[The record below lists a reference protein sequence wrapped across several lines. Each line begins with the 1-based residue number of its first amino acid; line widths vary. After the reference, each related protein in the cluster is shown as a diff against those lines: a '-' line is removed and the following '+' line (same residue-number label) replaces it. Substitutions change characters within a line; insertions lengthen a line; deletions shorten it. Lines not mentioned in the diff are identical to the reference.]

1 MDKLLYYFLFNFQF
15 PMKQLVIFD
24 LDGTLLDTVADL
36 AAATNQALEQCG
48 FPTHPVEAYY
58 KFVGNGINKLF
69 ARALPAESSNEENI
83 LRIRSLFVPYY
94 NEHNADC
101 SRPYP
106 GVTNLLLQLQSRGVL
121 LAVASNKYHEA
132 TLKLVRHFFPEIDF
146 AAIYGQR
153 EEVPIKPAP
162 DIVYDI
168 LRDTGISKEQTLYVG
183 DSGVDMQTAR
193 NADVESVG
201 VTWGFR
207 SIEELLENG
216 ASHTVHKAEEILRI
230 AE

>member
-1 MDKLLYYFLFNFQF
+1 M
-15 PMKQLVIFD
+15 MRKQLVIFD

-36 AAATNQALEQCG
+36 ANATNRALEHCG
-48 FPTHPVEAYY
+48 YPVHPVDAYY

-69 ARALPAESSNEENI
+69 ARALPEDSSNEKNV

-101 SRPYP
+101 SRPYS
-106 GVTNLLLQLQSRGVL
+106 GIMELLENLQSRGVQI
-121 LAVASNKYHEA
+121 AVASNKYHEA
-132 TLKLVRHFFPEIDF
+132 TVKLVRHFFSGINF
-146 AAIYGQR
+146 AVILGQR
-153 EEVPIKPAP
+153 EDVPIKPAP

-168 LRDTGISKEQTLYVG
+168 LRETGIDVGETLYVG
-183 DSGVDMQTAR
+183 DSGVDMQTAL
-193 NADVESVG
+193 NAGVESVG

-207 SIEELLENG
+207 SEEELRECG
-216 ASHTVHKAEEILRI
+216 AVHIVNRAEEILRI

>member
-1 MDKLLYYFLFNFQF
+1 
-15 PMKQLVIFD
+15 MKQLVIFD

-36 AAATNQALEQCG
+36 ANATNQALEHCG
-48 FPTHPVEAYY
+48 YPVHPVDAYCQ
-58 KFVGNGINKLF
+58 FVGNGINKLF
-69 ARALPAESSNEENI
+69 ARALPAEVSNEGNVQ
-83 LRIRSLFVPYY
+83 RIRELFVPYY
-94 NEHNADC
+94 NQHNADC

-106 GVTNLLLQLQSRGVL
+106 GILELLYELQRNGVQ

-132 TLKLVRHFFPEIDF
+132 TLKLVHHFFPDIHF

-153 EEVPIKPAP
+153 EDVPIKPSP

-168 LRDTGISKEQTLYVG
+168 LHDTGVERERTLYVG

-193 NADVESVG
+193 NAGVESVG

-207 SIEELLENG
+207 SEEELRECG
-216 ASHTVHKAEEILRI
+216 AMHIVCRAEDVLGIVG
-230 AE
+230 